1 MRVLVVADGEGIS
14 QITDHRECWPAFPQY
29 WMTGRAKFTADVS
42 AAALGLLDGGASEVV
57 VLDGHGLQWKNVLPD
72 RLPDKTRLLMKKESI
87 EDFDLWFNVGAHSSC
102 GTPNGFISHTSV
114 PYLRVA
120 LNGALVTETHGVA
133 LDMGIQPL
141 GVTGDAALDS
151 QLDGFLQ
158 GVPFLPVKRSASRS
172 KTQPLYPSSKRSM
185 EAIRSFAKEC
195 LLSRRSSR
203 LVGVPKT
210 IRGEYSFDKTLVD
223 KLEGEKG
230 LVRSSPSVLV
240 STGRTWKEGAG
251 KGWTAAMNAAVG
263 PFLEAQG
270 DLDLSSEE
278 SMEGQDETQLG
289 TLQKYLVDWVESN
302 PSGWED

>member
-1 MRVLVVADGEGIS
+1 MRVLVIADGEGIS

-29 WMTGRAKFTADVS
+29 WRTGRAKFTADVS
-42 AAALGLLDGGASEVV
+42 AAASGLLDGGASEVV

-72 RLPDKTRLLMKKESI
+72 RLPNRTRLLSKKESL
-87 EDFDLWFNVGAHSSC
+87 EDFHLWFNVGAHSRC
-102 GTPNGFISHTSV
+102 GTPDGFISHTSV
-114 PYLRVA
+114 PYFRVA
-120 LNGALVTETHGVA
+120 LNGALATETHGCA
-133 LDMGIQPL
+133 LDVGVQPL

-158 GVPFLPVKRSASRS
+158 GVPFLPVKRSSSRS
-172 KTQPLYPSSKRSM
+172 KTQPLYSSSVRST

-195 LLSRRSSR
+195 LLARKGSK

-210 IRGEYSFDKTLVD
+210 VNGSFSFDKTLVA
-223 KLEGEKG
+223 KLEGKKG
-230 LVRSSPSVLV
+230 LVRPSPSVLKA
-240 STGRTWKEGAG
+240 TGRTWKAGAG
-251 KGWTAAMNAAVG
+251 QGWTTAMMVAVG

-278 SMEGQDETQLG
+278 STRKQDRIQLER
-289 TLQKYLVDWVESN
+289 LRRYLVEWVESN